1 MEIKMNM
8 KVSDLTIEQLK
19 ILISETVRE
28 TMKDFVEDFESI
40 SSKKYTDSIKESR
53 EEYKAGDTKDFDE
66 VFDV

>member
-1 MEIKMNM
+1 MNM